1 MIVGIAYA
9 VISAIVQVAVIG
21 MFDTAYDGGL
31 QLLRRV
37 PPTACTSSPGLLNFL
52 MRKKSHK
59 IDESMTAAK
68 SVIFQSSD
76 SVLCLNR
83 NESIEVPNQAVT
95 QLFGYTL
102 EQLLGQNI
110 NCLLLIGDVYMAASG
125 LFTPEEPEINH
136 ATQTVQFALDCL
148 SCLEEANAQL
158 RASLQVRIGINTG
171 GPLIAGVLS
180 TDKPTSHRGCR
191 ARAFLQRYR
200 FPREHTI

>member
-1 MIVGIAYA
+1 
-9 VISAIVQVAVIG
+9 

-37 PPTACTSSPGLLNFL
+37 PPILNFL

-83 NESIEVPNQAVT
+83 NESIEVANQAVT

-102 EQLLGQNI
+102 EQLLVQNI
-110 NCLLLIGDVYMAASG
+110 
-125 LFTPEEPEINH
+125 
-136 ATQTVQFALDCL
+136 
-148 SCLEEANAQL
+148 
-158 RASLQVRIGINTG
+158 SL
-171 GPLIAGVLS
+171 
-180 TDKPTSHRGCR
+180 HGC
-191 ARAFLQRYR
+191 
-200 FPREHTI
+200 